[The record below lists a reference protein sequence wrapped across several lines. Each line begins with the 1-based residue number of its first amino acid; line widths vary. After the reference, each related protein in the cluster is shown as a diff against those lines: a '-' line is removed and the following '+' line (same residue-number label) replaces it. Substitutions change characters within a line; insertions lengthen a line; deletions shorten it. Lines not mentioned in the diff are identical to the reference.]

1 GIDWGNLDAERKYC
15 RCHAAAAGE
24 LMKIKFCGIRRL
36 EDVAAVNL
44 CQPDYMGMIL
54 SGGFRRSISQEQAQR
69 LVQEKSDAIAAVG
82 VFVNESSEIICR
94 MAEQL
99 HLQVIQLH
107 GNESA
112 EQIQTLQQKTGLPVW
127 KALRIGTLEELEA
140 AGTNPADCLILE
152 GKTGAGIGGT
162 GVCADWELLARHSWN
177 RSFFLAGGLQPE
189 NVLEAIATV
198 SPTGVDFSSGIEED
212 GVKSLRRMKQLMT
225 LIRGA

>member
-1 GIDWGNLDAERKYC
+1 MR
-15 RCHAAAAGE
+15 
-24 LMKIKFCGIRRL
+24 IKFCGIRRL

-82 VFVNESSEIICR
+82 VFVNESSETICR

-140 AGTNPADCLILE
+140 AATNPADCLILE
-152 GKTGAGIGGT
+152 GKMGAGIGGT

>member
-1 GIDWGNLDAERKYC
+1 
-15 RCHAAAAGE
+15 
-24 LMKIKFCGIRRL
+24 MKIKFCGIRRL

-54 SGGFRRSISQEQAQR
+54 SGGFRRSISQELAQR
-69 LVQEKSDAIAAVG
+69 LVQEKSDAIAVVG
-82 VFVNESSEIICR
+82 VFVNESSETICR

-152 GKTGAGIGGT
+152 EKTGAGIGGT

>member
-1 GIDWGNLDAERKYC
+1 
-15 RCHAAAAGE
+15 
-24 LMKIKFCGIRRL
+24 MKIKFCGIRRL
-36 EDVAAVNL
+36 EDVTAVNL

-69 LVQEKSDAIAAVG
+69 LVQEKSAAIAAVG
-82 VFVNESSEIICR
+82 VFVNESSETICR

>member
-1 GIDWGNLDAERKYC
+1 
-15 RCHAAAAGE
+15 
-24 LMKIKFCGIRRL
+24 MKIKFCGIRRL

-212 GVKSLRRMKQLMT
+212 GVKSLRRMKQLIT

>member
-1 GIDWGNLDAERKYC
+1 MR
-15 RCHAAAAGE
+15 
-24 LMKIKFCGIRRL
+24 IKFCGIRRL

-82 VFVNESSEIICR
+82 VFVNESSETICR

-152 GKTGAGIGGT
+152 GKMGAGIGGT

-198 SPTGVDFSSGIEED
+198 SHTGVDFSSGIEED

>member
-1 GIDWGNLDAERKYC
+1 MR
-15 RCHAAAAGE
+15 
-24 LMKIKFCGIRRL
+24 IKFCGIRRL

-54 SGGFRRSISQEQAQR
+54 SGGFLRSISQEQAQR
-69 LVQEKSDAIAAVG
+69 LVQEKSDTIAAVG
-82 VFVNESSEIICR
+82 VFVNESLETICR

-198 SPTGVDFSSGIEED
+198 SPTGVDFSSGIEEN

>member
-1 GIDWGNLDAERKYC
+1 
-15 RCHAAAAGE
+15 
-24 LMKIKFCGIRRL
+24 MKIKFCGIRRL

-82 VFVNESSEIICR
+82 VFVNESSETICR

-112 EQIQTLQQKTGLPVW
+112 EQIQTLQQKIGLPVW
-127 KALRIGTLEELEA
+127 KALRIGTLEELEV

-177 RSFFLAGGLQPE
+177 RSFFLE

>member
-1 GIDWGNLDAERKYC
+1 
-15 RCHAAAAGE
+15 
-24 LMKIKFCGIRRL
+24 MKIKFCGIRRL

-69 LVQEKSDAIAAVG
+69 LVQEKSDAISAVG
-82 VFVNESSEIICR
+82 VFVNESSETICR

-189 NVLEAIATV
+189 NVLGAIATV

>member
-1 GIDWGNLDAERKYC
+1 
-15 RCHAAAAGE
+15 
-24 LMKIKFCGIRRL
+24 MKIKFCGIRRL

-82 VFVNESSEIICR
+82 VFVNESSETICR

-112 EQIQTLQQKTGLPVW
+112 EQIQTLQQKIGLPVW
-127 KALRIGTLEELEA
+127 KALRIGTLEELEV

-212 GVKSLRRMKQLMT
+212 GVKSLRRMQHLMT

>member
-1 GIDWGNLDAERKYC
+1 
-15 RCHAAAAGE
+15 
-24 LMKIKFCGIRRL
+24 MKIKFCGIRRL

-127 KALRIGTLEELEA
+127 KALRIGTLEELES

-152 GKTGAGIGGT
+152 GKTGTGIGGT

>member
-1 GIDWGNLDAERKYC
+1 
-15 RCHAAAAGE
+15 
-24 LMKIKFCGIRRL
+24 MKIKFCGIRRL

-177 RSFFLAGGLQPE
+177 RSFFWQVGCNRKMFWRQLQRFLPRAWTFPAA
-189 NVLEAIATV
+189 L
-198 SPTGVDFSSGIEED
+198 
-212 GVKSLRRMKQLMT
+212 KRM
-225 LIRGA
+225 A

>member
-1 GIDWGNLDAERKYC
+1 
-15 RCHAAAAGE
+15 
-24 LMKIKFCGIRRL
+24 MKIKFCGIRRL

-112 EQIQTLQQKTGLPVW
+112 EQIQTLQKKTGLPVW

-152 GKTGAGIGGT
+152 GKTGTGIGGT

>member
-1 GIDWGNLDAERKYC
+1 
-15 RCHAAAAGE
+15 
-24 LMKIKFCGIRRL
+24 MKIKFCGIRRL

-69 LVQEKSDAIAAVG
+69 LVQEKSATIAAVG
-82 VFVNESSEIICR
+82 VFVNESSETICR

-177 RSFFLAGGLQPE
+177 RSFFLAGGLQLE

-212 GVKSLRRMKQLMT
+212 GIKSLRRMKQLMT

>member
-1 GIDWGNLDAERKYC
+1 
-15 RCHAAAAGE
+15 
-24 LMKIKFCGIRRL
+24 MKIKFCGIRRL

-82 VFVNESSEIICR
+82 VFVNESSETICR

-112 EQIQTLQQKTGLPVW
+112 EQIQTLQQKIGLPVW
-127 KALRIGTLEELEA
+127 KALRIGTLEELEV

>member
-1 GIDWGNLDAERKYC
+1 MR
-15 RCHAAAAGE
+15 
-24 LMKIKFCGIRRL
+24 IKFCGIRRL

-69 LVQEKSDAIAAVG
+69 LVQEKSAAIAAVG
-82 VFVNESSEIICR
+82 VFVNESSETICR

-127 KALRIGTLEELEA
+127 KALRIGTLQELEA

>member
-1 GIDWGNLDAERKYC
+1 MR
-15 RCHAAAAGE
+15 
-24 LMKIKFCGIRRL
+24 IKFCGIRRL

-152 GKTGAGIGGT
+152 GKTGTSIGGT

>member
-1 GIDWGNLDAERKYC
+1 
-15 RCHAAAAGE
+15 
-24 LMKIKFCGIRRL
+24 MKIKFCGIRRL
-36 EDVAAVNL
+36 EDVTAVNL

-69 LVQEKSDAIAAVG
+69 LVQEKSAAIAAVG
-82 VFVNESSEIICR
+82 VFVNESSETICR

-112 EQIQTLQQKTGLPVW
+112 EQIQILQQKTGLPVW

>member
-1 GIDWGNLDAERKYC
+1 MR
-15 RCHAAAAGE
+15 
-24 LMKIKFCGIRRL
+24 IKFCGIRRL
-36 EDVAAVNL
+36 EDVAAVNF

-112 EQIQTLQQKTGLPVW
+112 EQIQTLQQKIGLPVW
-127 KALRIGTLEELEA
+127 KALRIGTLEELEV

>member
-1 GIDWGNLDAERKYC
+1 
-15 RCHAAAAGE
+15 
-24 LMKIKFCGIRRL
+24 MKIKFCGIRRL

-69 LVQEKSDAIAAVG
+69 LVQEKSDVIAAVG

>member
-1 GIDWGNLDAERKYC
+1 MR
-15 RCHAAAAGE
+15 
-24 LMKIKFCGIRRL
+24 IKFCGIRRL

-82 VFVNESSEIICR
+82 VFVNESSETICR

-162 GVCADWELLARHSWN
+162 GVCADWELLVRHSWN
-177 RSFFLAGGLQPE
+177 RPFFLAGGLQPE

>member
-1 GIDWGNLDAERKYC
+1 MR
-15 RCHAAAAGE
+15 
-24 LMKIKFCGIRRL
+24 IKFCGIRRL
-36 EDVAAVNL
+36 EDVASVNL

-82 VFVNESSEIICR
+82 VFVNESSETICR

-152 GKTGAGIGGT
+152 GKTGTGIGGT

>member
-1 GIDWGNLDAERKYC
+1 
-15 RCHAAAAGE
+15 
-24 LMKIKFCGIRRL
+24 MKIKFCGIRRL

-54 SGGFRRSISQEQAQR
+54 SGGFRRSISQELAQR

-82 VFVNESSEIICR
+82 VFVNESSETICR

-112 EQIQTLQQKTGLPVW
+112 EQIQTLQQKTCLPVW
-127 KALRIGTLEELEA
+127 KALRLGTLQELEA

>member
-1 GIDWGNLDAERKYC
+1 
-15 RCHAAAAGE
+15 
-24 LMKIKFCGIRRL
+24 MKIKFCGIRRL

-82 VFVNESSEIICR
+82 VFVNESSETICR

-107 GNESA
+107 GKESA

>member
-1 GIDWGNLDAERKYC
+1 
-15 RCHAAAAGE
+15 
-24 LMKIKFCGIRRL
+24 MKIKFCGIRRL

-69 LVQEKSDAIAAVG
+69 LVQEKSAAIAAVG
-82 VFVNESSEIICR
+82 VFVNESSETICR

-112 EQIQTLQQKTGLPVW
+112 EQIQTLQQKIGLPVW

>member
-1 GIDWGNLDAERKYC
+1 
-15 RCHAAAAGE
+15 
-24 LMKIKFCGIRRL
+24 MKIKFCGIRRL

-54 SGGFRRSISQEQAQR
+54 SDGFRRSISQEQAQR

-82 VFVNESSEIICR
+82 VFVNESSETICR

>member
-1 GIDWGNLDAERKYC
+1 
-15 RCHAAAAGE
+15 
-24 LMKIKFCGIRRL
+24 MKIKFCGIRRL

-69 LVQEKSDAIAAVG
+69 LVQEKSAAIAAIG
-82 VFVNESSEIICR
+82 VFVNESSETICR

-127 KALRIGTLEELEA
+127 KALRIGTLQELEA

-177 RSFFLAGGLQPE
+177 RSFFLAGGLQLE

>member
-1 GIDWGNLDAERKYC
+1 MR
-15 RCHAAAAGE
+15 
-24 LMKIKFCGIRRL
+24 IKFCGIRRL
-36 EDVAAVNL
+36 EDVVAVNL

-69 LVQEKSDAIAAVG
+69 LVKEKSDAIAAVG

>member
-1 GIDWGNLDAERKYC
+1 
-15 RCHAAAAGE
+15 
-24 LMKIKFCGIRRL
+24 MKIKFCGIRRL

-69 LVQEKSDAIAAVG
+69 LVQEKSATIAAVG
-82 VFVNESSEIICR
+82 VFVNESSETICR

-127 KALRIGTLEELEA
+127 KALRIGTLEDLEA

-189 NVLEAIATV
+189 NVLGAIATV

>member
-1 GIDWGNLDAERKYC
+1 
-15 RCHAAAAGE
+15 
-24 LMKIKFCGIRRL
+24 MKIKFCGIRRL
-36 EDVAAVNL
+36 EDVAAVNF

-82 VFVNESSEIICR
+82 VFVNESSETICR

-112 EQIQTLQQKTGLPVW
+112 EQIQILQQKTGLPVW

>member
-1 GIDWGNLDAERKYC
+1 
-15 RCHAAAAGE
+15 
-24 LMKIKFCGIRRL
+24 MKIKFCGIRRL

-54 SGGFRRSISQEQAQR
+54 SGGFRRSISQEQAQG

-82 VFVNESSEIICR
+82 VFVNESSETICR

>member
-1 GIDWGNLDAERKYC
+1 
-15 RCHAAAAGE
+15 
-24 LMKIKFCGIRRL
+24 MKIKFCGIRRL

-177 RSFFLAGGLQPE
+177 RSFFLGGGLQPE

>member
-1 GIDWGNLDAERKYC
+1 
-15 RCHAAAAGE
+15 
-24 LMKIKFCGIRRL
+24 MKIKFCGIRRL

-112 EQIQTLQQKTGLPVW
+112 EQIQTLQQKIGLPVW

-152 GKTGAGIGGT
+152 GKTGADIGGT

-189 NVLEAIATV
+189 NVLEAIVTV

>member
-1 GIDWGNLDAERKYC
+1 
-15 RCHAAAAGE
+15 
-24 LMKIKFCGIRRL
+24 MKIKFCGIRRL

-82 VFVNESSEIICR
+82 VFVNESSETICR

-177 RSFFLAGGLQPE
+177 RLFFLAGGLQPE
-189 NVLEAIATV
+189 NVLEAIAMV

>member
-1 GIDWGNLDAERKYC
+1 
-15 RCHAAAAGE
+15 
-24 LMKIKFCGIRRL
+24 MKIKFCGIRRL

-69 LVQEKSDAIAAVG
+69 LVQEKSDAIAVVG
-82 VFVNESSEIICR
+82 VFVNESSETICR

-112 EQIQTLQQKTGLPVW
+112 EQIQTLQQKIGLPVW

-212 GVKSLRRMKQLMT
+212 GVKSLRRMRQLMT

>member
-1 GIDWGNLDAERKYC
+1 MR
-15 RCHAAAAGE
+15 
-24 LMKIKFCGIRRL
+24 IKFCGIRRL
-36 EDVAAVNL
+36 EDVAAVNF

-69 LVQEKSDAIAAVG
+69 LVQEKSAAIAAVG
-82 VFVNESSEIICR
+82 VFVNESSETICR

-177 RSFFLAGGLQPE
+177 MIRMSKRS
-189 NVLEAIATV
+189 
-198 SPTGVDFSSGIEED
+198 
-212 GVKSLRRMKQLMT
+212 
-225 LIRGA
+225 

>member
-1 GIDWGNLDAERKYC
+1 
-15 RCHAAAAGE
+15 
-24 LMKIKFCGIRRL
+24 MKIKFCGIRRL
-36 EDVAAVNL
+36 EDVTAVNL

-69 LVQEKSDAIAAVG
+69 LVQEKSAAIAAVG
-82 VFVNESSEIICR
+82 VFVNESSETICR

-162 GVCADWELLARHSWN
+162 GVCADWELLDRHSWN
-177 RSFFLAGGLQPE
+177 RPFFLAGGLQPE

-198 SPTGVDFSSGIEED
+198 SPTGVDFSSGIEEN

>member
-1 GIDWGNLDAERKYC
+1 
-15 RCHAAAAGE
+15 
-24 LMKIKFCGIRRL
+24 MKIKFCGIRWL
-36 EDVAAVNL
+36 EDVTAVNL

-69 LVQEKSDAIAAVG
+69 LVQEKSAAIAAVG
-82 VFVNESSEIICR
+82 VFVNESSETICR

-112 EQIQTLQQKTGLPVW
+112 EQIQTLQQKTCLPVW

-177 RSFFLAGGLQPE
+177 RPFFLAGGLQPE
-189 NVLEAIATV
+189 NVLEAIATA

>member
-1 GIDWGNLDAERKYC
+1 
-15 RCHAAAAGE
+15 
-24 LMKIKFCGIRRL
+24 MKIKFCGIRRL

-69 LVQEKSDAIAAVG
+69 LVQEKLDAIAAVG
-82 VFVNESSEIICR
+82 VFVNESSETICR

>member
-1 GIDWGNLDAERKYC
+1 
-15 RCHAAAAGE
+15 
-24 LMKIKFCGIRRL
+24 MKIKFCGIRRL

-82 VFVNESSEIICR
+82 VFVNESSETICR

-107 GNESA
+107 GKESA

-127 KALRIGTLEELEA
+127 KALRIGTLEELEV

-162 GVCADWELLARHSWN
+162 GVCADWELRARHSWN